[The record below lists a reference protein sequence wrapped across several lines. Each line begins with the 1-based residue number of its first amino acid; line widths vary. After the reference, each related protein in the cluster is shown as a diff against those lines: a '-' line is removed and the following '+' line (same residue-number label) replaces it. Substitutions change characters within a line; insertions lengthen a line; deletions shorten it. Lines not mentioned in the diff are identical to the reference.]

1 MKQIKSIM
9 FFIFFVLGLLTTA
22 FSQVL
27 MPEVVISAM
36 RYKYLSAVD
45 NRELPQPV
53 RILEHQAASY
63 DVKNSEYYDDEYE
76 EYNISFYLPAG
87 YVLATYNKDGKLLR
101 TAERFKNVALPKSV
115 AQSLVK
121 RYPHWDIPKDV
132 YRVTYKDDK
141 GATKVWKVLLKQGE
155 KRLKVKLDDEGEFT
169 TKL

>member
-1 MKQIKSIM
+1 MKQIKSITL
-9 FFIFFVLGLLTTA
+9 FFFFVLVIFTTA

-27 MPEVVISAM
+27 MPEVIISAT

-45 NRELPQPV
+45 NRELAQPI
-53 RILEHQAASY
+53 RLLEHQAATY

-121 RYPHWDIPKDV
+121 RYPHWAIPKDV
-132 YRVTYKDDK
+132 YKVTYEEDK
-141 GATKVWKVLLKQGE
+141 GVTKVWKVLLKQGD
-155 KRLKVKLDDEGEFT
+155 KRLKVKLTEEGEFT

>member
-1 MKQIKSIM
+1 MKQIKSITL
-9 FFIFFVLGLLTTA
+9 FFLFVLGIFATV

-27 MPEVVISAM
+27 LPEVIISAT

-45 NRELPQPV
+45 NRELAQPI
-53 RILEHQAASY
+53 RLLENQAATY

-101 TAERFKNVALPKSV
+101 TAERYKNVALPKSV

-121 RYPHWDIPKDV
+121 RYPHWAIPKDV
-132 YRVTYKDDK
+132 YKVTYEEDK
-141 GATKVWKVLLKQGE
+141 GVTKVWKVLLKQGD
-155 KRLKVKLDDEGEFT
+155 KRLKVKLTEEGEFT

>member
-9 FFIFFVLGLLTTA
+9 FFFFFVLGLLTTA

-36 RYKYLSAVD
+36 RYKYLSSVD

-101 TAERFKNVALPKSV
+101 TAERFKNVALPESV

-132 YRVTYKDDK
+132 YRVTYEDDK

>member
-1 MKQIKSIM
+1 MKQIKSITL
-9 FFIFFVLGLLTTA
+9 FFFFFLVIFTTA

-27 MPEVVISAM
+27 MPEVIISAT

-45 NRELPQPV
+45 NRELAQPI
-53 RILEHQAASY
+53 RLLENQAATY

-101 TAERFKNVALPKSV
+101 TAERYKNVALPKSV

-121 RYPHWDIPKDV
+121 RYPHWAIPKDV
-132 YRVTYKDDK
+132 YKVTYEEDK
-141 GATKVWKVLLKQGE
+141 GVTKVWKVLLKQGD
-155 KRLKVKLDDEGEFT
+155 KRLKVKLTEEGEFT

>member
-1 MKQIKSIM
+1 MKQIKSITL
-9 FFIFFVLGLLTTA
+9 FFFFVLGIFTTA

-53 RILEHQAASY
+53 RVLEHQAASY

-87 YVLATYNKDGKLLR
+87 YVLATYDKDGKLLR

-132 YRVTYKDDK
+132 YRVTYEEDK
-141 GATKVWKVLLKQGE
+141 GATKVWKVILKQGE

>member
-9 FFIFFVLGLLTTA
+9 FLFFFVLGLFTTT

-132 YRVTYKDDK
+132 YRVTYEDDN
-141 GATKVWKVLLKQGE
+141 GATKVWKVILKQGE
-155 KRLKVKLDDEGEFT
+155 KRLKVKLDEEGEFT

>member
-1 MKQIKSIM
+1 MKQIKSITL
-9 FFIFFVLGLLTTA
+9 FFFFVLVIFTTA
-22 FSQVL
+22 FLQVL
-27 MPEVVISAM
+27 MPEVIISAT

-45 NRELPQPV
+45 NRELAQPI
-53 RILEHQAASY
+53 RLLEHQAATY

-121 RYPHWDIPKDV
+121 RYPHWAIPKDV
-132 YRVTYKDDK
+132 YKVTYEEDK
-141 GATKVWKVLLKQGE
+141 GVTKVWKVLLKQGD
-155 KRLKVKLDDEGEFT
+155 KRLKVKLTEEGEFT